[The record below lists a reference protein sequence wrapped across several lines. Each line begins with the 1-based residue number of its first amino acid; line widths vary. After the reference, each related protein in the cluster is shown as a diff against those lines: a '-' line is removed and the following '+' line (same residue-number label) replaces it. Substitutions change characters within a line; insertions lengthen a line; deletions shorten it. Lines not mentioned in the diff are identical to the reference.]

1 MDISYI
7 YHAYGIKDFEYT
19 KTEYKGN
26 TIIHHIQK
34 RDVKTRCECC
44 HSHVL
49 SYATGSR

>member
-1 MDISYI
+1 MDASYI
-7 YHAYGIKDFEYT
+7 YHAYGIKDFERI

-34 RDVKTRCECC
+34 RDVNVAIVT
-44 HSHVL
+44 L